1 MEKEVA
7 ETTKEQELQQE
18 QAVAEEQVTPAQGDD
33 AAAEPVEPEE
43 PVELTDLDRA
53 RECLQAGKTLVLCKG
68 ETVYMSERQGIGQML
83 EYLEEKVDLRG
94 FSAADKVIGRAA
106 AMLFASAGVKEVWGD
121 VVSRAALPVLEAYDI
136 SYRYGRLADRIINR
150 RGDGLCPMEEAILAA
165 NTPREAY
172 NILRERYRTLT
183 GYSPRTQ
190 KQE

>member
-1 MEKEVA
+1 MEKEDA
-7 ETTKEQELQQE
+7 KAIEEQELQQK
-18 QAVAEEQVTPAQGDD
+18 QAEAEESAAPAQGEN
-33 AAAEPVEPEE
+33 AEAEPEE

-53 RECLQAGKTLVLCKG
+53 KACLQAGKTLALCKG
-68 ETVYMSERQGIGQML
+68 ETLYMSERQGIGQML

-121 VVSRAALPVLEAYDI
+121 VISRAALPVLEAYDI
-136 SYRYGRLADRIINR
+136 SYHYGRLADRIINR

-172 NILRERYRTLT
+172 NILRERYRALT
-183 GYSPRTQ
+183 GHLPRT
-190 KQE
+190 KRQE